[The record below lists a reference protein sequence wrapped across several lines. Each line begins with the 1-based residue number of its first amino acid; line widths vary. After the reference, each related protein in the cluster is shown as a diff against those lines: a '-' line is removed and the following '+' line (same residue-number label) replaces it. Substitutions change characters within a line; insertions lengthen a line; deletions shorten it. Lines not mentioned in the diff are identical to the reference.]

1 MKKITVTF
9 RCSCGFIKTADVI
22 DLKFVGQLIND
33 FIQFGKIYLMAKEHS
48 KEFHSKKL
56 DFGLISFVLNQ
67 RAQRKIKQKQIA
79 NLKKSLIENTINNT
93 SPELTELLQ
102 KFQQAEQQRIRY
114 EEWKKYFDN
123 SKAG

>member
-22 DLKFVGQLIND
+22 DLKFAGQLIND

-79 NLKKSLIENTINNT
+79 NKLDSFYSSIDKIIEYRKQIIEKLEEYKKSLI
-93 SPELTELLQ
+93 
-102 KFQQAEQQRIRY
+102 Y
-114 EEWKKYFDN
+114 EVVTGKKEV
-123 SKAG
+123 